1 MYDIIELNKKLLPE
15 LKEIAKNMNIKRVES
30 LRKQDLVYRILDQQA
45 IDASEK
51 KTQKAKPKD
60 LERKVK
66 PNEKKKFPQ
75 TVPIEKTQTTGNE
88 TKTEVHP
95 SSSPS
100 EK

>member
-51 KTQKAKPKD
+51 KTQKEKPKD
-60 LERKVK
+60 FERKVK
-66 PNEKKKFPQ
+66 PN
-75 TVPIEKTQTTGNE
+75 
-88 TKTEVHP
+88 
-95 SSSPS
+95 
-100 EK
+100 